1 MTKRN
6 ELAEATMAEKAE
18 TDHNSNIQALGTIIQ
33 KLCSFSSPQKSPVAR
48 LTKLAITEP
57 LSAFIEA
64 TAALQQSF
72 ERGWTLGLEEAYDT
86 IRRIPLENKKLT
98 REERQLLLD
107 TVFETPSVEK
117 TEALLAKLKE

>member
-6 ELAEATMAEKAE
+6 ELAKVTLADKAK

-33 KLCSFSSPQKSPVAR
+33 KLCSFSSHERSQVSR

-64 TAALQQSF
+64 TASLQESF
-72 ERGWTLGLEEAYDT
+72 ERGFTLGLEEAYDT
-86 IRRIPLENKKLT
+86 IRRIPLENNKLT
-98 REERQLLLD
+98 HEERQLLLD
-107 TVFETPSVEK
+107 TVFETPSAEK
-117 TEALLAKLKE
+117 TKAFLEKLK